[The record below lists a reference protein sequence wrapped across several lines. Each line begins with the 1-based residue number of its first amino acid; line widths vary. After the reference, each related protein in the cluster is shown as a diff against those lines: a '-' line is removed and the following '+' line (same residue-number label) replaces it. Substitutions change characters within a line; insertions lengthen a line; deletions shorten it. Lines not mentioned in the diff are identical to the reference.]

1 MAYQKLDLKN
11 QETTTNIQLKNYNNE
26 HVRTESANGRVF
38 LYIKKVTNYKL
49 RPDLIIY
56 KKRELESVIIETFQK
71 ESKNIIV
78 GCMYRYLCMQQSE
91 FNN

>member
-1 MAYQKLDLKN
+1 MNMYKLN
-11 QETTTNIQLKNYNNE
+11 QLLGECFCI
-26 HVRTESANGRVF
+26 S
-38 LYIKKVTNYKL
+38 KVTNYKL

>member
-1 MAYQKLDLKN
+1 MAYQKLDLKT

-26 HVRTESANGRVF
+26 HVRTESANGRLF

-71 ESKNIIV
+71 ESKNNIV
-78 GCMYRYLCMQQSE
+78 GCMYRHLCMQQSE
-91 FNN
+91 FNS